1 MARICIDEPD
11 GDSRALLERLVLRMG
26 HDVVGPDDEP
36 DVVLHCAPEPDAA
49 RPAALVHPFS
59 PAEVRQAVD
68 AALGLAA

>member
-11 GDSRALLERLVLRMG
+11 DDSRTLLERLVVRMG
-26 HDVVGPDDEP
+26 HTVVGPDDRP
-36 DVVLHCAPEPDAA
+36 DVVLHCAPEPDVR
-49 RPAALVHPFS
+49 RPDALVHPFS